1 MAKKKDQNEKPQHLV
16 NSNFGQLLA
25 QFVGTNQDSTG
36 IDFHDDQGEISISPA
51 LSIVKQKDPYDY
63 IGGRPKK
70 KSKKS
75 ALDDLEFGDDD
86 DTFGIKEALDAVSEI
101 DDGDDY
107 DEDFDRLIESA
118 FEEDEDVTLRNNL
131 IALGRKYAIKGAED
145 AQDTS
150 EVNKAFIRQE
160 QEIGLLIE
168 DINAD
173 TIAVQRDI
181 EMLRMSRT
189 KSYKSLADLI
199 SSKTSMHSARL
210 AAIKELNSIAKT
222 KFDIISKKERDKNS
236 ADDGTGSTS
245 ATQAV
250 QKLLAIGRNNLLPE
264 YYENDGGDSSYTI
277 SPNTTDGT
285 PETELERM
293 ADIPEPVTDGDKFI
307 QHENDAVE
315 YVLDIDSDDGKRIY
329 AVNKYGDVVPDY
341 PMPSNPE
348 ALDFRINEMAGE
360 ATDQLQRRYR
370 LRRNGVDVGADY
382 KSDEETDE

>member
-25 QFVGTNQDSTG
+25 QFVGTSQDTTG
-36 IDFHDDQGEISISPA
+36 IDFHDDKGEMSISPA
-51 LSIVKQKDPYDY
+51 LSIIKQKDPYDY

-70 KSKKS
+70 KKRS
-75 ALDDLEFGDDD
+75 ALDELEFGDDD
-86 DTFGIKEALDAVSEI
+86 DTFGIREALDAVAEI
-101 DDGDDY
+101 DDGDEY

-131 IALGRKYAIKGAED
+131 IALGRKYAVKGAEE

-222 KFDIISKKERDKNS
+222 KFDIIAKKEKDKGPN
-236 ADDGTGSTS
+236 DDGSGSTS

-264 YYENDGGDSSYTI
+264 YYENETGGEAYTI

-293 ADIPEPVTDGDKFI
+293 ADIPEAITDGDKFI
-307 QHENDAVE
+307 EHENEGVE
-315 YVLDIDSDDGKRIY
+315 YVLDIDSNDGKRIY
-329 AVNKYGDVVPDY
+329 AVNKYGDIVPDY

-370 LRRNGVDVGADY
+370 LRRDGVDIGADY
-382 KSDEETDE
+382 KSDDETDD